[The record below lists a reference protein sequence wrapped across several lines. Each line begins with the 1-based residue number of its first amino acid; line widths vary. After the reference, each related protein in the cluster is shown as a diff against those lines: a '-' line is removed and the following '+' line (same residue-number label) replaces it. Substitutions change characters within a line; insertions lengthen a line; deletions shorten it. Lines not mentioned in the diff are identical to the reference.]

1 MTTTRPRTLI
11 VGAGLSGCTIAR
23 VLADAGLPSTVI
35 DRLDRIGGDSADMC
49 DASGRVVSL
58 HGFTPLAS
66 PTVAVHF
73 FLARF
78 TDWLPYEHRVHAQ
91 LGGRIVELPAGPE
104 AIKAVFG
111 VSLATEE
118 VAPFLSRHRLELGR
132 SADNAEELLLSR
144 LGRELYE
151 ALHHCQLRRRYG
163 VEPSRLAPWVAEP
176 FLPRAGGDPRWSSVP
191 FQALPARGWSAL
203 LTKMIDHP
211 LIDVRL
217 GVDFFAEGSRL
228 ERAHTVY
235 AGPVDQFFEGT
246 LGRLPYR
253 VLSWAQEQAR
263 DAAEHPVELH
273 ADADA
278 IHLRTFAFA
287 GADGATTLSHEI
299 AGDEGDVLLPVPTAE
314 GLAAHAALARYFPQ
328 LPAMTFVGKLATFRE
343 LPAAERTFD
352 ALSIGLDL
360 VRLLTSGAGAHS

>member
-23 VLADAGLPSTVI
+23 VLADAGLPSIVI
-35 DRLDRIGGDSADMC
+35 DRLDRIGGDSADTC
-49 DASGRVVSL
+49 NASGHVVPL

-66 PTVAVHF
+66 PTVAVQF

-91 LGGRIVELPAGPE
+91 LGGRIVGLPVGAE
-104 AIKAVFG
+104 AVEAVFG

-118 VAPFLSRHRLELGR
+118 VVPFLARRRIALDHPP
-132 SADNAEELLLSR
+132 ANAEELLLAH

-151 ALHHCQLRRRYG
+151 ALHRRQLQRRYG

-176 FLPRAGGDPRWSSVP
+176 FLPRPGGDDRWSALP

-203 LTKMIDHP
+203 LTKMLDHP

-217 GVDFFAEGSRL
+217 GIDFFAEGSRL

-235 AGPVDQFFEGT
+235 AGPVDQLFEGT

-253 VLSWAQEQAR
+253 VLSWAHEQR
-263 DAAEHPVELH
+263 AERGCPPVELH
-273 ADADA
+273 ADANA
-278 IHLRTFAFA
+278 THLRTYAFA
-287 GADGATTLSHEI
+287 GEDGTTTLSQEF

-314 GLAAHAALARYFPQ
+314 GLADHATFARYFPQ

-343 LPAAERTFD
+343 LPAAERVFT
-352 ALSIGLDL
+352 ALSTGLDL
-360 VRLLTSGAGAHS
+360 VRVLSQRTGASS